1 MKAFRMAST
10 LDEHTALE
18 LTGGLALPLRDPAFR
33 PIATNLLANLPEPR
47 RSEVARRIALLS
59 EPHRSALLAS
69 ILWTGVEHLRR
80 LAIEAIRE
88 MPEFLTMDVWKA
100 VALRSDLRHAAPDL
114 FLSPPGGAPRHH
126 PSKRS
131 PCSAC
136 HASIPD
142 GAGYMTIFLALDYE
156 DAFCVTMVLAHVL
169 NGFTDAETIAHA
181 DRAQRDKTFERM
193 INGLDLVEIPRGS
206 VHALLRDLFLFMPP
220 GENSPPSLAKVAEV
234 IPLLWRSDAMDVSRG
249 MTPGVLKQGQGRKAG
264 SSAKQCDREAV
275 SWVRE
280 LPLME
285 SWVSGAAVEHPAPG
299 GSGDRLEH
307 AFFRLEEDRG
317 LWVANLRGTAVV
329 VAHATGPVSR
339 LAPRFATLADQ
350 VAQGIPLRDIPLFG
364 QIAMRTVVGGDIE
377 RMRKSLGSIAN
388 L

>member
-10 LDEHTALE
+10 SDEHTTRE
-18 LTGGLALPLRDPAFR
+18 LTGGLEVPLRDPAFR
-33 PIATNLLANLPEPR
+33 PIAMNLLANLPEPR
-47 RSEVARRIALLS
+47 RSEVARRITLLS
-59 EPHRSALLAS
+59 EPHRSALLAFM
-69 ILWTGVEHLRR
+69 LWTGVENVLR
-80 LAIEAIRE
+80 LVIEVIRE
-88 MPEFLTMDVWKA
+88 RPEFLTTDVWKA

-114 FLSPPGGAPRHH
+114 FLSPPDAGPRHH

-131 PCSAC
+131 PCSTC

-142 GAGYMTIFLALDYE
+142 GAGYMTLFLALDHE
-156 DAFCVTMVLAHVL
+156 DAFSVTMVLAHAL
-169 NGFTDAETIAHA
+169 KGFSDAETIAHK
-181 DRAQRDKTFERM
+181 DRAQRDKAFERM
-193 INGLDLVEIPRGS
+193 ITGLDLVEIPRGS

-220 GENSPPSLAKVAEV
+220 GKNSPPSIAKVAEIV
-234 IPLLWRSDAMDVSRG
+234 PLLWRSDALDVSRG
-249 MTPGVLKQGQGRKAG
+249 MTPGVLKLGQGRKSG
-264 SSAKQCDREAV
+264 LSAKECDREAV
-275 SWVRE
+275 AWVRE

-285 SWVSGAAVEHPAPG
+285 SWVSGAAVENPAPG

-329 VAHATGPVSR
+329 LAHAKGQVSR
-339 LAPRFATLADQ
+339 LAPGFAMLADR

>member
-1 MKAFRMAST
+1 MAPTS
-10 LDEHTALE
+10 DEDTTRE
-18 LTGGLALPLRDPAFR
+18 LTGGLDVPLRDPAFR
-33 PIATNLLANLPEPR
+33 PIATSLLASLAEPR
-47 RSEVARRIALLS
+47 RAEVARRIALLS
-59 EPHRSALLAS
+59 EPHRSALLAF
-69 ILWTGVEHLRR
+69 ILWTGVEQVSR

-88 MPEFLTMDVWKA
+88 RPEFLTMDVWKA

-114 FLSPPGGAPRHH
+114 FLSPPGAAPRRH
-126 PSKRS
+126 PSRRS

-142 GAGYMTIFLALDYE
+142 GAGYITIFLALDYE
-156 DAFCVTMVLAHVL
+156 DAFCVTMILAHVL
-169 NGFTDAETIAHA
+169 NGFTDAETIAHK
-181 DRAQRDKTFERM
+181 DRAQRDKVLERM
-193 INGLDLVEIPRGS
+193 VTGIDLVEIPKGS

-220 GENSPPSLAKVAEV
+220 GENSPPSLAKVAEI

-249 MTPGVLKQGQGRKAG
+249 MTPGVLKQGHGRASG
-264 SSAKQCDREAV
+264 LSAKECDREAI

-280 LPLME
+280 LPLMD
-285 SWVSGAAVEHPAPG
+285 SWVSGAAVENPAPG

-307 AFFRLEEDRG
+307 AFFRLEEDRA
-317 LWVANLRGTAVV
+317 LWVANLRGTAVIL
-329 VAHATGPVSR
+329 AHAAGSVSR
-339 LAPRFATLADQ
+339 LASGFAMLADR

-377 RMRKSLGSIAN
+377 RMRKSLGSIST